1 MNANSLFS
9 NPFTLYTEAFTSYGS
24 VTSQIDNIA
33 LINNTY
39 DDISSNIV
47 KHTALKSELDRSAK
61 YIDFSGNHLAF
72 TDKKTGKESV
82 KDAIKEDIH
91 AMILQQ
97 NNAYIVGM
105 IAISAVLITTFLI
118 TKK

>member
-1 MNANSLFS
+1 MNSNTLFT
-9 NPFTLYTEAFTSYGS
+9 NPLTSYTEAFTSYGS

-47 KHTALKSELDRSAK
+47 KHTALKSELDRTAK
-61 YIDFSGNHLAF
+61 YMDFSGNYLAF
-72 TDKKTGKESV
+72 TDKKKTSV

-105 IAISAVLITTFLI
+105 IAISTVLITTFLI